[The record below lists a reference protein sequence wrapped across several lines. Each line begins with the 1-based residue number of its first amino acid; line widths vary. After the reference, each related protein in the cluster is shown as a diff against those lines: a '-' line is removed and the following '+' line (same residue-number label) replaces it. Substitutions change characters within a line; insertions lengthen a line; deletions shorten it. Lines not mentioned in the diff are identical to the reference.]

1 VNSTNARSNAFPK
14 TAFFAVL
21 TAVLTVIVTVG
32 ILYSSGMLAAHSRQA
47 EVAARGAQVM
57 PFDLEQTTHV
67 FRELP
72 DGGLQTVTAKDVA
85 NTEQIALIQAHLQEE
100 AIKFRRGDFGDPA
113 TIHGQD
119 MPGLADLKAGAT
131 KIDVEYTALPNGA
144 QIRYTTTDPALIMA
158 LHHWFTA
165 QISDH
170 SAHATGQ

>member
-1 VNSTNARSNAFPK
+1 VNSTNAPSKTLSK
-14 TAFFAVL
+14 TALLIALAAVL
-21 TAVLTVIVTVG
+21 AAIVTIG
-32 ILYSSGMLAAHSRQA
+32 ILYRSGMLGGRSRQA

-67 FRELP
+67 FQQLP
-72 DGGLQTVTAKDVA
+72 DGGLQTVTAKDPA

-100 AIKFRRGDFGDPA
+100 AVRFRRGDFGDPA

-131 KIDVEYTALPNGA
+131 KIDVQYTALANGG
-144 QIRYTTTDPALIMA
+144 QLRYATSDPALIMA
-158 LHHWFTA
+158 LHHWFAA

-170 SAHATGQ
+170 GAHATGQ

>member
-1 VNSTNARSNAFPK
+1 VNSTNARSKTFPK
-14 TAFFAVL
+14 TALLIPLALVL
-21 TAVLTVIVTVG
+21 VVITIGV
-32 ILYSSGMLAAHSRQA
+32 LYSSGMLATRSRQA

-57 PFDLEQTTHV
+57 PFDLEQTSHV
-67 FRELP
+67 FQQLP

-100 AIKFRRGDFGDPA
+100 AGKFRRGDFGDPA

-119 MPGLADLKAGAT
+119 MPGLVDLKAGAA
-131 KIDVEYTALPNGA
+131 KIDVQYTALPNGA
-144 QIRYTTTDPALIMA
+144 QIRYATTDPTLIMA

-170 SAHATGQ
+170 GAHATDH